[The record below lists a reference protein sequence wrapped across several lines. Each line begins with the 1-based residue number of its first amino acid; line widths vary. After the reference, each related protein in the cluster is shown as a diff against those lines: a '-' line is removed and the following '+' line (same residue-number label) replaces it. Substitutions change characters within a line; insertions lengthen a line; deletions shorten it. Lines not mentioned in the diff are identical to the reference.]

1 MVRKLVLKRV
11 QERPT
16 YTESKGY
23 SDRRKEETKQHQNSL
38 ETMMFLW
45 RQVDLLWDLG
55 LQRHVGRRIGDLG
68 GVVGVRSNSVGRMG
82 GYTDYL
88 GRLRV

>member
-1 MVRKLVLKRV
+1 
-11 QERPT
+11 
-16 YTESKGY
+16 
-23 SDRRKEETKQHQNSL
+23 
-38 ETMMFLW
+38 MMFLW

-55 LQRHVGRRIGDLG
+55 LQRHLGRRLEDLG
-68 GVVGVRSNSVGRMG
+68 GVVGVMSISVGRMG

>member
-1 MVRKLVLKRV
+1 MERV
-11 QERPT
+11 T

-55 LQRHVGRRIGDLG
+55 LQRHLGRRLEGLD
-68 GVVGVRSNSVGRMG
+68 GVGEVESILVGRMG

>member
-1 MVRKLVLKRV
+1 MKVL
-11 QERPT
+11 EGLT

-55 LQRHVGRRIGDLG
+55 LQRHLGRRLEDLG
-68 GVVGVRSNSVGRMG
+68 GVVGVMSISVGRMG